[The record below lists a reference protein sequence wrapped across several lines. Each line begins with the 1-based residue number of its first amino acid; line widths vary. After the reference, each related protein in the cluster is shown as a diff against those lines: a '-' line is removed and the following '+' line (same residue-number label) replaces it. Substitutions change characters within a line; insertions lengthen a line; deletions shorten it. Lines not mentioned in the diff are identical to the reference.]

1 MAELTGTVTIS
12 PLALISIVSHTACT
26 VPGVTRLG
34 AVPPLRVGQL
44 LTGSHTR
51 DGVLVRVDDGAI
63 TVDIYLVAQ
72 SDVNLLQLGEQ
83 VQLKVAD
90 ALREM
95 VNMDVREVN
104 IYIQDIDDVATG

>member
-12 PLALISIVSHTACT
+12 PIALISIVSHTACA

-34 AVPPLRVGQL
+34 TVPPLRVGQV

-51 DGVLVRVDDGAI
+51 DGVLVRVDDGVA

-83 VQLKVAD
+83 VQLKVAE

-104 IYIQDIDDVATG
+104 IYIQDIDDVGPG